1 MIEKKI
7 SSGSARTVKK
17 FKLNTDQLEIGMF
30 VCELD
35 CPWEDTDFLMQ
46 GFTIDSQRDIKV
58 LQARCRFVYVEI
70 VDEKCIEI
78 EKRATGSPVTIKKR
92 ISSEKVNLKKQRP
105 LESEIQ
111 QASHSYVGAKKAVQS
126 FMGEVIRNK
135 SIDIQEARAVVSD
148 CMGSVSR
155 NPDAMMLLS
164 QLKNKDEY
172 TSQHSLNVCLYSLML
187 GQRMGLAGHELETVG
202 LCGMLHDMGKLRT
215 PIEVLNKPGKLT
227 DEEFQ
232 EIKRHPVHGREILLS
247 SEKTVDQEVVDAAY
261 MHHERLRGG
270 GYPEG
275 LTEVSISFHTRI
287 VTIAD
292 VYDAITSARVY
303 DGSRSHLEA
312 TRILTENRGKEFDE
326 DMVIRFIAGL
336 GLYPPGSFLEMTN
349 GEVAIVL
356 ENHST
361 SRLMP
366 KLLRVMG
373 ADKTL
378 TEERII
384 DLADEPRDEAGQRYA
399 VASVLPQEAYGV
411 SLKAYYQR
419 GLFANISH
427 L

>member
-7 SSGSARTVKK
+7 SSGSARAVKK
-17 FKLNTDQLEIGMF
+17 FKVNTGQLEIGMF

-46 GFTIDSQRDIKV
+46 GFTVDSQRDIEA
-58 LQARCRFVYVEI
+58 LQARCSFVYIETFS
-70 VDEKCIEI
+70 EKRIEI
-78 EKRATGSPVTIKKR
+78 EKHAKGPPAGTKKR
-92 ISSEKVNLKKQRP
+92 ISAEKVNLKKQRP

-111 QASHSYVGAKKAVQS
+111 QASHTYVGAKKAVQS
-126 FMGEVIRNK
+126 FMGDVIRNK
-135 SIDIQEARAVVSD
+135 SIDIQEARAVVNE

-187 GQRMGLAGHELETVG
+187 GRRMGLTGHELETAG

-215 PIEVLNKPGKLT
+215 PIEILNKPGKLT

-232 EIKRHPVHGREILLS
+232 AIKMHPTHGREILLS
-247 SEKTVDQEVVDAAY
+247 SDKAVDQEVVEAAY

-275 LTEVSISFHTRI
+275 LTEVNIPFHTRI

-312 TRILTENRGKEFDE
+312 TRILTENRGKDFDE

-356 ENHST
+356 ENHAT

-366 KLLRVMG
+366 KLLRIMD
-373 ADKTL
+373 ADKAL

-399 VASVLPQEAYGV
+399 VASVLPHEAYGA
-411 SLKAYYQR
+411 SFKSYYQR